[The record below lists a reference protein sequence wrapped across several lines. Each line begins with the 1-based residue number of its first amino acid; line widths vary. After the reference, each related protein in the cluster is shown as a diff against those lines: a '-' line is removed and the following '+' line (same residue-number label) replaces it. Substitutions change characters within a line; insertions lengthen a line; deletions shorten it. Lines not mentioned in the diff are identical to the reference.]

1 MRSRPCRPGARC
13 ATRCASC
20 AAGVRRAAPAGARTT
35 AARATG
41 GGAGTTAASAAAHPA
56 GSKCSRCASSTPASA
71 SRAARWPSCSI
82 RSSPPSPR
90 ARGSGSASRRPSCR
104 STAVRSWSTAK
115 KAAAP
120 RCSSTSPWRNGMA
133 KGDSSTRASS
143 KGTLLVVDDER
154 TLRFSIGEW
163 ARDEGYAP
171 LEAASG
177 REALELARERGIDA
191 VVLDLKLAD
200 EDGLRVLRELREGDP
215 SLPVVMLTGH
225 GTVEQA
231 VRAIQL
237 GAYDFML
244 KPPDLAHLGLVLERA
259 LEHARL
265 RQEVTRLRQS
275 GAGRVD
281 IVGGSDGL
289 KQAMSRLE
297 RAAKASAST
306 VLIHGE
312 TGSGKELMARYLHEK
327 SARAAGPFVELN
339 CSAIPEQ
346 LLESELYGHE
356 RGAFTD
362 AKRFRKGLFELAD
375 RGTLFLD
382 EIGEMAPQLQA
393 KLLRVLETRTFRR
406 VGGAVDIT
414 VDVRVVAA
422 THRDLQKLV
431 GEGRF
436 REDLYFRLNV
446 VPVVVPPLR
455 ERVADIAPLA
465 EHYVARF
472 CRELGRPTARLH
484 PAALERL
491 QSYRWPGNVR
501 ELRNVIER
509 VLLLEADDEIRSEH
523 LPPELSG
530 HAAAT
535 ERGSGGLAGA
545 EAIEPF
551 P

>member
-1 MRSRPCRPGARC
+1 
-13 ATRCASC
+13 
-20 AAGVRRAAPAGARTT
+20 
-35 AARATG
+35 
-41 GGAGTTAASAAAHPA
+41 
-56 GSKCSRCASSTPASA
+56 
-71 SRAARWPSCSI
+71 
-82 RSSPPSPR
+82 
-90 ARGSGSASRRPSCR
+90 
-104 STAVRSWSTAK
+104 
-115 KAAAP
+115 
-120 RCSSTSPWRNGMA
+120 MA
-133 KGDSSTRASS
+133 KGDSTTRTQT

-154 TLRFSIGEW
+154 SLRFSIGEW

-171 LEAASG
+171 LEAANG
-177 REALELARERGIDA
+177 REALEAVRERGVDA
-191 VVLDLKLAD
+191 VVLDLKLGD
-200 EDGLRVLRELREGDP
+200 EDGLRVLRELRETDP

-244 KPPDLAHLGLVLERA
+244 KPPDLGHLGVVLDRA

-265 RQEVTRLRQS
+265 KQEVSRLRDAA
-275 GAGRVD
+275 GGRVE
-281 IVGGSDGL
+281 IVGASDTL
-289 KQAMSRLE
+289 KVALSRLE

-312 TGSGKELMARYLHEK
+312 TGTGKELMARFLHEK
-327 SARAAGPFVELN
+327 SARAGGPFVELN

-422 THRDLQKLV
+422 THRDLAKLV
-431 GEGRF
+431 SEGRF

-446 VPVVVPPLR
+446 VPVAVPPLR
-455 ERVADIAPLA
+455 ERTTDIAPLA
-465 EHYVARF
+465 EHFVGRF
-472 CRELGRPTARLH
+472 CRELGRAPAKLH
-484 PAALERL
+484 PGALERL
-491 QSYRWPGNVR
+491 LGYRWPGNVR
-501 ELRNVIER
+501 ELRNVLER
-509 VLLLEADDEIRSEH
+509 VVLLEAEDEIRAEH
-523 LPPELSG
+523 LPAEMSAVAGALAGGGDPFPAGVVRPLADIEKLAIE
-530 HAAAT
+530 HALRVCDGNKTRAAT
-535 ERGSGGLAGA
+535 LLGIARQTLRTKLKEYAIGDDGEDGESG
-545 EAIEPF
+545 
-551 P
+551 

>member
-1 MRSRPCRPGARC
+1 
-13 ATRCASC
+13 
-20 AAGVRRAAPAGARTT
+20 
-35 AARATG
+35 
-41 GGAGTTAASAAAHPA
+41 
-56 GSKCSRCASSTPASA
+56 
-71 SRAARWPSCSI
+71 
-82 RSSPPSPR
+82 
-90 ARGSGSASRRPSCR
+90 
-104 STAVRSWSTAK
+104 
-115 KAAAP
+115 
-120 RCSSTSPWRNGMA
+120 MA
-133 KGDSSTRASS
+133 KGDSSTRTQS

-154 TLRFSIGEW
+154 SLRFSIGEW

-177 REALELARERGIDA
+177 REALEAVRERGVDA
-191 VVLDLKLAD
+191 VVLDLKLGD
-200 EDGLRVLRELREGDP
+200 EDGLRVLRELRDLEP

-244 KPPDLAHLGLVLERA
+244 KPPDLGHLGVVLDRA

-265 RQEVTRLRQS
+265 RQEVSRLRETA
-275 GAGRVD
+275 AGRVE
-281 IVGGSDGL
+281 IVGASDSL
-289 KQAMSRLE
+289 KGALSRLE

-312 TGSGKELMARYLHEK
+312 TGSGKELMARYLHDK
-327 SARAAGPFVELN
+327 SARAGGPFVELN

-346 LLESELYGHE
+346 LLESELFGHE

-362 AKRFRKGLFELAD
+362 AKRFKKGLFELAD

-422 THRDLQKLV
+422 THRDLAKLV
-431 GEGRF
+431 SEGRF

-446 VPVVVPPLR
+446 VPVAVPPLR
-455 ERVADIAPLA
+455 DRTSDIAELA
-465 EHYVARF
+465 EHFVARF
-472 CRELGRPTARLH
+472 CRELGRPTAKLS
-484 PAALERL
+484 AGALERM
-491 QSYRWPGNVR
+491 QAYRWPGNVR
-501 ELRNVIER
+501 ELRNVLER
-509 VLLLEADDEIRSEH
+509 VVLLEAEDEIRAEH
-523 LPPELSG
+523 LPPEMSASG
-530 HAAAT
+530 ASGAPGGGDPFPPGVVRPLADIEKLAIEHALRVCGGNKTRAAT
-535 ERGSGGLAGA
+535 MLGIARQTLRTKLKEYAIGDDA
-545 EAIEPF
+545 EDGETA
-551 P
+551 

>member
-1 MRSRPCRPGARC
+1 
-13 ATRCASC
+13 
-20 AAGVRRAAPAGARTT
+20 
-35 AARATG
+35 
-41 GGAGTTAASAAAHPA
+41 
-56 GSKCSRCASSTPASA
+56 
-71 SRAARWPSCSI
+71 
-82 RSSPPSPR
+82 
-90 ARGSGSASRRPSCR
+90 
-104 STAVRSWSTAK
+104 
-115 KAAAP
+115 
-120 RCSSTSPWRNGMA
+120 MA
-133 KGDSSTRASS
+133 KGDSSTRATS

-154 TLRFSIGEW
+154 SLRFSIGEW

-200 EDGLRVLRELREGDP
+200 EDGLRVLRELRDNDP

-265 RQEVTRLRQS
+265 RQEVSRLRQS
-275 GAGRVD
+275 GAGRVE

-289 KQAMSRLE
+289 KLAMSRLE

-306 VLIHGE
+306 VLLFGE
-312 TGSGKELMARYLHEK
+312 TGSGKELMARFLHEK

-362 AKRFRKGLFELAD
+362 AKRFKKGLFELAD

-406 VGGAVDIT
+406 VGGGADIT

-422 THRDLQKLV
+422 THRDLAKLV
-431 GEGRF
+431 SEGRF

-446 VPVVVPPLR
+446 VPVHVPALR
-455 ERVADIAPLA
+455 ERVADIPPLA
-465 EHYVARF
+465 EHFVARF

-491 QSYRWPGNVR
+491 QGYRWPGNVR

-509 VLLLEADDEIRSEH
+509 VLLLEADDEIRPEH
-523 LPPELSG
+523 LPAEMSG
-530 HAAAT
+530 HAA
-535 ERGSGGLAGA
+535 LAGGAAIDPFPAGAVRPLA
-545 EAIEPF
+545 ELEKMAIEHALRVCEGNKTRAASLLGIARQTLRTKIKEYAIADDAEDAETA
-551 P
+551 

>member
-1 MRSRPCRPGARC
+1 
-13 ATRCASC
+13 
-20 AAGVRRAAPAGARTT
+20 
-35 AARATG
+35 
-41 GGAGTTAASAAAHPA
+41 
-56 GSKCSRCASSTPASA
+56 
-71 SRAARWPSCSI
+71 
-82 RSSPPSPR
+82 
-90 ARGSGSASRRPSCR
+90 
-104 STAVRSWSTAK
+104 
-115 KAAAP
+115 
-120 RCSSTSPWRNGMA
+120 MA
-133 KGDSSTRASS
+133 KGDSSTRAPS

-163 ARDEGYAP
+163 ARDEGYSP

-177 REALELARERGIDA
+177 REALELSRERGIDA

-200 EDGLRVLRELREGDP
+200 EDGLRVLRELRDNDP

-265 RQEVTRLRQS
+265 RQEVSRLRQS
-275 GAGRVD
+275 GAGRVE

-289 KQAMSRLE
+289 KLAMSRLE

-306 VLIHGE
+306 VLLHGE

-362 AKRFRKGLFELAD
+362 AKRFKKGLFELAD
-375 RGTLFLD
+375 HGTLFLD

-406 VGGAVDIT
+406 VGGGADIT

-422 THRDLQKLV
+422 THRDLTKLV
-431 GEGRF
+431 AEGRF

-446 VPVVVPPLR
+446 VPVLVPPLR
-455 ERVADIAPLA
+455 DRVADIPVLV
-465 EHYVARF
+465 EHFVARF

-484 PAALERL
+484 PVAMERL
-491 QSYRWPGNVR
+491 QAYRWPGNVR

-509 VLLLEADDEIRSEH
+509 VLLLEADDEVRPEH
-523 LPPELSG
+523 LPPEMSG
-530 HAAAT
+530 RAPGAGAV
-535 ERGSGGLAGA
+535 GSGTAAIDPFPAGA
-545 EAIEPF
+545 VRPLAELEKMAIEHALRVCEGNKTRAASMLGIARQTLRTKLKEYAIADDAEDAET
-551 P
+551 

>member
-1 MRSRPCRPGARC
+1 
-13 ATRCASC
+13 
-20 AAGVRRAAPAGARTT
+20 
-35 AARATG
+35 
-41 GGAGTTAASAAAHPA
+41 
-56 GSKCSRCASSTPASA
+56 
-71 SRAARWPSCSI
+71 
-82 RSSPPSPR
+82 
-90 ARGSGSASRRPSCR
+90 
-104 STAVRSWSTAK
+104 
-115 KAAAP
+115 
-120 RCSSTSPWRNGMA
+120 MA
-133 KGDSSTRASS
+133 KGDSSTRAPS

-154 TLRFSIGEW
+154 SLRFSIGEW
-163 ARDEGYAP
+163 ARDEGYSP

-177 REALELARERGIDA
+177 REALEIARERGIDA

-200 EDGLRVLRELREGDP
+200 EDGLRVLRELRDNDP

-244 KPPDLAHLGLVLERA
+244 KPPDLAHLGLVRVRA

-265 RQEVTRLRQS
+265 RPVVCRLRQS
-275 GAGRVD
+275 GAGRVE
-281 IVGGSDGL
+281 IVGGSEGL
-289 KQAMSRLE
+289 KLAMSRLD

-306 VLIHGE
+306 VLLHGE
-312 TGSGKELMARYLHEK
+312 TGSGKELMARYLHER
-327 SARAAGPFVELN
+327 SARAGGPFVELN

-362 AKRFRKGLFELAD
+362 AKRFKKGLFELAD
-375 RGTLFLD
+375 HGTLFLD

-406 VGGAVDIT
+406 VGGSADIT

-422 THRDLQKLV
+422 THRDLTKLV

-446 VPVVVPPLR
+446 VPVLVPPLR
-455 ERVADIAPLA
+455 ERVADIPPLV
-465 EHYVARF
+465 EHFVARF

-484 PAALERL
+484 PVALERL
-491 QSYRWPGNVR
+491 QGYRWPGNVR

-509 VLLLEADDEIRSEH
+509 VLLLEADDEIRPEH
-523 LPPELSG
+523 LPAEMSG
-530 HAAAT
+530 RAAPGVGPASSGAAAIDPFP
-535 ERGSGGLAGA
+535 AGA
-545 EAIEPF
+545 VRPLAELEKMAIEHALRVCDGNKTRAASMLGIARQTLRTKLKEYAIGGDDAEDVENG
-551 P
+551 

>member
-1 MRSRPCRPGARC
+1 
-13 ATRCASC
+13 
-20 AAGVRRAAPAGARTT
+20 
-35 AARATG
+35 
-41 GGAGTTAASAAAHPA
+41 
-56 GSKCSRCASSTPASA
+56 
-71 SRAARWPSCSI
+71 
-82 RSSPPSPR
+82 
-90 ARGSGSASRRPSCR
+90 
-104 STAVRSWSTAK
+104 
-115 KAAAP
+115 
-120 RCSSTSPWRNGMA
+120 MA

-143 KGTLLVVDDER
+143 RGTLLVVDDER

-177 REALELARERGIDA
+177 REALELARERAVDA

-200 EDGLRVLRELREGDP
+200 EDGLRVLRELRDNDP

-275 GAGRVD
+275 GAGRVE

-289 KQAMSRLE
+289 RQALSRLE

-327 SARAAGPFVELN
+327 SARGTGPFVELN

-362 AKRFRKGLFELAD
+362 AKRFKKGLFELAD

-406 VGGAVDIT
+406 VGGGADIT

-422 THRDLQKLV
+422 THRDLAKLV
-431 GEGRF
+431 SEGRF

-446 VPVVVPPLR
+446 VPVQVPALR
-455 ERVADIAPLA
+455 ERVADIPPLT
-465 EHYVARF
+465 EHFVARF
-472 CRELGRPTARLH
+472 CRELGRPPARLH

-491 QSYRWPGNVR
+491 QGYRWPGNVR

-509 VLLLEADDEIRSEH
+509 VLLLEADDEIRAEH
-523 LPPELSG
+523 LPPEFSG
-530 HAAAT
+530 HA
-535 ERGSGGLAGA
+535 SGGALRGTDPHAGA
-545 EAIEPF
+545 AIDPFPAGAVRPLAELEKMAIEHALRVCEGNKTRAASMLGIARQTLRTKLKEYAIGDDAEDAETA
-551 P
+551 

>member
-1 MRSRPCRPGARC
+1 
-13 ATRCASC
+13 
-20 AAGVRRAAPAGARTT
+20 
-35 AARATG
+35 
-41 GGAGTTAASAAAHPA
+41 
-56 GSKCSRCASSTPASA
+56 
-71 SRAARWPSCSI
+71 
-82 RSSPPSPR
+82 
-90 ARGSGSASRRPSCR
+90 
-104 STAVRSWSTAK
+104 
-115 KAAAP
+115 
-120 RCSSTSPWRNGMA
+120 MA
-133 KGDSSTRASS
+133 KGDSTTRTQS

-154 TLRFSIGEW
+154 SLRFSIGEW

-171 LEAASG
+171 LEAANG
-177 REALELARERGIDA
+177 REALEAVRERGVDA
-191 VVLDLKLAD
+191 VVLDLKLGD
-200 EDGLRVLRELREGDP
+200 EDGLRVLRELRETDP

-244 KPPDLAHLGLVLERA
+244 KPPDLGHLGVVLDRA

-265 RQEVTRLRQS
+265 KQEVSRLRDAA
-275 GAGRVD
+275 GGRVE
-281 IVGGSDGL
+281 IVGASDTL
-289 KQAMSRLE
+289 KVALSRLE

-312 TGSGKELMARYLHEK
+312 TGTGKELMARYLHEK
-327 SARAAGPFVELN
+327 SARAGGPFVELN

-406 VGGAVDIT
+406 VGGAADIT

-422 THRDLQKLV
+422 THRDLAKLV

-446 VPVVVPPLR
+446 VPVAVPPLR
-455 ERVADIAPLA
+455 ERTTDIAALA
-465 EHYVARF
+465 EHFVARF
-472 CRELGRPTARLH
+472 CRELGRAPAKLH

-491 QSYRWPGNVR
+491 LGYRWPGNVR
-501 ELRNVIER
+501 ELRNVLER
-509 VLLLEADDEIRSEH
+509 VVLLEAEDEIRAEH
-523 LPPELSG
+523 LPAEMSAGAGAIAGGGDPFPAGVVRPLADIEKLAIE
-530 HAAAT
+530 HALRVCDGNKTRAAT
-535 ERGSGGLAGA
+535 LLGIARQTLRTKLKEYAIGDDGEDGESG
-545 EAIEPF
+545 
-551 P
+551 

>member
-1 MRSRPCRPGARC
+1 
-13 ATRCASC
+13 
-20 AAGVRRAAPAGARTT
+20 
-35 AARATG
+35 
-41 GGAGTTAASAAAHPA
+41 
-56 GSKCSRCASSTPASA
+56 
-71 SRAARWPSCSI
+71 
-82 RSSPPSPR
+82 
-90 ARGSGSASRRPSCR
+90 
-104 STAVRSWSTAK
+104 
-115 KAAAP
+115 
-120 RCSSTSPWRNGMA
+120 MA
-133 KGDSSTRASS
+133 KGDSSTRAPS

-154 TLRFSIGEW
+154 SLRFSIGEW
-163 ARDEGYAP
+163 ARDEGYSP

-177 REALELARERGIDA
+177 REALEIARERGIDA

-200 EDGLRVLRELREGDP
+200 EDGLRVLRELRDNDP

-265 RQEVTRLRQS
+265 RQEVSRLRQS
-275 GAGRVD
+275 GAGRVE
-281 IVGGSDGL
+281 IVGGSEGL
-289 KQAMSRLE
+289 KLAMSRHD

-306 VLIHGE
+306 VLLHGE
-312 TGSGKELMARYLHEK
+312 TGSGKELMARYLHER
-327 SARAAGPFVELN
+327 SARAGGPFVELN

-362 AKRFRKGLFELAD
+362 AKRFKKGLFELAD
-375 RGTLFLD
+375 HGTLFLD

-406 VGGAVDIT
+406 VGGSADIT

-422 THRDLQKLV
+422 THRDLTKLV

-446 VPVVVPPLR
+446 VPVLVPPLR
-455 ERVADIAPLA
+455 ERVADIPPLV
-465 EHYVARF
+465 EHFVARF

-484 PAALERL
+484 PVALERL
-491 QSYRWPGNVR
+491 QGYRWPGNVR

-509 VLLLEADDEIRSEH
+509 VLLLEADDEIRPEH
-523 LPPELSG
+523 LPAEMSG
-530 HAAAT
+530 RAAPGGGPASPGAAAIDPFP
-535 ERGSGGLAGA
+535 AGA
-545 EAIEPF
+545 VRPLAELEKMAIEHALRVCDGNKTRAASMLGIARQTLRTKLKEYAIGGDDAEDVENG
-551 P
+551 